1 MSTVTVFGAGAW
13 GSTMAQVLNDAGND
27 VLLWGRSEDVIAEI
41 NSAHT
46 NKKYLGSHELPLSL
60 KATTDLAQAF
70 AHSHIYVLAIPA
82 QQLRVTLQE
91 WKPFFSSD
99 SIIVS
104 TLKGI
109 EISTQMRMTEVIEDV
124 LGPHAIALI
133 TGPNLADELVLR
145 QPAGAVAAAPT
156 QELADQMRDLFRTPY
171 YRVYTDEL
179 VLRQPAGAVAAA
191 PTQELADQMRDLF
204 RTPYYRVYTSVDVM
218 GCELAG
224 AIKSVIALAVGISI
238 GMGFGEN
245 TQAML
250 ITRGLNE
257 VARLCAAHGSDPL
270 SAAGLAGMGDLVAS
284 CGSPLS
290 RNRTF
295 GEVLGR
301 TGSMAQASE
310 QVAKTVEG
318 VASAGAVAEIAHRVG
333 IEVPVIEAVG
343 EIVSEQLT
351 PAAALQKLMEITTKA
366 ENFIR

>member
-1 MSTVTVFGAGAW
+1 MSKVTVFGAGAW
-13 GSTMAQVLNDAGND
+13 GSTMAQVLSDAGNE
-27 VLLWGRSEDVIAEI
+27 VLLWGRSQQVIDEI
-41 NSAHT
+41 NSSHT
-46 NKKYLGSHELPLSL
+46 NAKYLGAHILPSAIA
-60 KATTDLAQAF
+60 ATTDLASAF
-70 AHSHIYVLAIPA
+70 EFTDIYVLAIPA
-82 QQLRVTLQE
+82 QQLRTTLQE
-91 WKPFFSSD
+91 WKGNFSSD
-99 SIIVS
+99 CTIVS

-109 EISTQMRMTEVIEDV
+109 EISSQMRMTEVIVDV
-124 LGPHAIALI
+124 LGPHKIAII

-145 QPAGAVAAAPT
+145 QPAGAVAAAST
-156 QELADQMRDLFRTPY
+156 TELAEFI
-171 YRVYTDEL
+171 
-179 VLRQPAGAVAAA
+179 
-191 PTQELADQMRDLF
+191 RDLF
-204 RTPYYRVYTSVDVM
+204 RTPYYRVYTSIDVM

-224 AIKSVIALAVGISI
+224 SIKSVIALAVGISI

-301 TGSMAQASE
+301 SGSMAKARE

-318 VASAGAVAEIAHRVG
+318 VASAQAVVEIAHRVG
-333 IEVPVIEAVG
+333 VEVPVIEAVA
-343 EIVSEQLT
+343 EIVSEQLS
-351 PAAALQKLMEITTKA
+351 PADALQKLMEITTKG

>member
-27 VLLWGRSEDVIAEI
+27 VLLWGRSQDVIAEI
-41 NSAHT
+41 NSTHT

-82 QQLRVTLQE
+82 QQLRTTLQE
-91 WKPFFSSD
+91 WKPFFSTD

-124 LGPHAIALI
+124 LGPHAIAII
-133 TGPNLADELVLR
+133 TGPNLA
-145 QPAGAVAAAPT
+145 
-156 QELADQMRDLFRTPY
+156 
-171 YRVYTDEL
+171 DEL

-301 TGSMAQASE
+301 TGSMAQARE

>member
-27 VLLWGRSEDVIAEI
+27 VLLWGRSEDVISEI
-41 NSAHT
+41 NSTHT
-46 NKKYLGSHELPLSL
+46 NRKYLGSHELPLSL

-91 WKPFFSSD
+91 WKPFFASD

-156 QELADQMRDLFRTPY
+156 QELADH
-171 YRVYTDEL
+171 
-179 VLRQPAGAVAAA
+179 
-191 PTQELADQMRDLF
+191 MRDLF

-301 TGSMAQASE
+301 TGSMAQARE

>member
-41 NSAHT
+41 NSTHT

-60 KATTDLAQAF
+60 QATTDLAQAF
-70 AHSHIYVLAIPA
+70 AHSRIYVLAIPA
-82 QQLRVTLQE
+82 QQLRATLQE
-91 WKPFFSSD
+91 WKPFFSTD

-124 LGPHAIALI
+124 LGPHAIAII

-145 QPAGAVAAAPT
+145 QPAGAVAAAAT
-156 QELADQMRDLFRTPY
+156 QELADL
-171 YRVYTDEL
+171 
-179 VLRQPAGAVAAA
+179 
-191 PTQELADQMRDLF
+191 MRDLF

-224 AIKSVIALAVGISI
+224 AVKSVIALAVGISI

-301 TGSMAQASE
+301 TGSMAQARE

-333 IEVPVIEAVG
+333 VEVPVIEAVG